1 MTEPLKATSNIPIDN
16 SRPGL
21 AEGAELVK
29 VKITPLHDDSEL
41 VISATITAT
50 ERADTADNWVATI
63 TRQAGGKNFDTV
75 CSGVEELMGDLR
87 DFMQT
92 IHITCIISTKMQGWR
107 DGGGGGKMNE
117 WGVIKAGVENE
128 FVLRGRCTNKLDDS
142 SMTHPLCFPINCGTT
157 DGGTR
162 TPATP

>member
-1 MTEPLKATSNIPIDN
+1 MTEPLKATSNIPFDN

-128 FVLRGRCTNKLDDS
+128 FVLRGRCGAQTNSRHIDDS
-142 SMTHPLCFPINCGTT
+142 STLFSHQLW
-157 DGGTR
+157 DH
-162 TPATP
+162 